1 LIAWFMP
8 LYHAVEVVRPLILGT
23 AGWAVAGHLAWLAIV
38 ALLTI
43 RIPLVMVKNR
53 LIQ

>member
-1 LIAWFMP
+1 
-8 LYHAVEVVRPLILGT
+8 LILGT